1 MAITIIK
8 GSRSSAKS
16 RELLLK
22 YGCGDASRKRI
33 NKMENEDD
41 TWEGDEESPLATT
54 LSFLTNRSEMKLDQ
68 QKTALKVF
76 EKVAL
81 RFLDIIEKEQN
92 RSNQVQRDLAQVK
105 AELASLQSEVDDHSI
120 RKSAQDISD
129 VSKKALATKSKT
141 SKSTTKKSRSGAG
154 K

>member
-1 MAITIIK
+1 
-8 GSRSSAKS
+8 
-16 RELLLK
+16 
-22 YGCGDASRKRI
+22 
-33 NKMENEDD
+33 MENEED

-76 EKVAL
+76 EKVAI

-92 RSNQVQRDLAQVK
+92 RSNQVQRELAQVK